1 MQGTYDP
8 ILVALSVL
16 IAALAGYVA
25 IEFAGRLFSRR
36 DQWVKWLAGGS
47 LAMGSGIWEMH
58 FVGMS
63 ALMMPITITYDLGI
77 TVFSWVAAVLVSA
90 LALFIVSRGELN
102 KLNLGLGAL
111 AMGAGVCV
119 MHYSGMAAM
128 KMDPG
133 LGYDPFWFTVSVI
146 IAVVAS
152 GAALVLVSALRSIR
166 SWADVARRIGAS
178 LAMGVAVAGMHYA
191 GMAAVTFEAGAFCA
205 PGNLLDGNL
214 LTTPTVLV
222 SLIGLGLAIYFAVND
237 ARAAI
242 SAEREAKA
250 AAERLEVLAFLDRE
264 TGLPN
269 RPRLSQLIS
278 DALASTKPYFGVLSV
293 RVQDRNGGDGRALLP
308 AVARVLSA
316 EAQDGVVVARTSPD
330 QLLVMLDS
338 FQLRRAGQSMLPVL
352 ATLAD
357 TFGARGTQLSFGL
370 AVAPEDGNTS
380 QMIMLR
386 AAARGGSLVELSQA
400 LAAHGGPSL
409 STLMGY
415 RAEDA
420 PLPRSTAA

>member
-8 ILVALSVL
+8 ILVVLSVL

-47 LAMGSGIWEMH
+47 LAMGSGIWAMH

-63 ALMMPITITYDLGI
+63 ALMMPIAITYDLGI
-77 TVFSWVAAVLVSA
+77 TVFSWIAAVLVSA
-90 LALFIVSRGELN
+90 LALFIVSRGELTRF
-102 KLNLGLGAL
+102 NLALGAL
-111 AMGAGVCV
+111 ALGAGVCV

-133 LGYDPFWFTVSVI
+133 LGYDPFWFTVSVL

-152 GAALVLVSALRSIR
+152 GAALVMVSALRTIR
-166 SWADVARRIGAS
+166 SWADVVRRMGAA

-205 PGNLLDGNL
+205 PGNLLNGNL
-214 LTTPTVLV
+214 LTLPTVLV
-222 SLIGLGLAIYFAVND
+222 SLLGLGLAIFFAVND

-242 SAEREAKA
+242 AAEREAKA
-250 AAERLEVLAFLDRE
+250 AAERLELLAFVDRE

-278 DALASTKPYFGVLSV
+278 EALASTQPYFGVVSV
-293 RVQDRNGGDGRALLP
+293 RVQDDNGGDGRALLP
-308 AVARVLSA
+308 AVAKALSV

-338 FQLRRAGQSMLPVL
+338 FQLRRAGQSLLPALKSL
-352 ATLAD
+352 AES
-357 TFGARGTQLSFGL
+357 FGARGTQLAFGL
-370 AVAPEDGNTS
+370 AVAPEDGDTS

-415 RAEDA
+415 RADDA
-420 PLPRSTAA
+420 PPRRSSAA

>member
-8 ILVALSVL
+8 ILVVLSVL

-47 LAMGSGIWEMH
+47 LAMGSGIWAMH

-63 ALMMPITITYDLGI
+63 ALMMPIAITYDLGI
-77 TVFSWVAAVLVSA
+77 TVFSWIAAVLVSA
-90 LALFIVSRGELN
+90 LALFIVSRGELTRF
-102 KLNLGLGAL
+102 NLALGSL

-133 LGYDPFWFTVSVI
+133 LGYDPFWFTVSVL

-152 GAALVLVSALRSIR
+152 GAALVMVSALRTIR
-166 SWADVARRIGAS
+166 SWADVVRRMGAA

-205 PGNLLDGNL
+205 PGNLLNGNL
-214 LTTPTVLV
+214 LTLPTVLV
-222 SLIGLGLAIYFAVND
+222 SLLGLGLAIYFAVND

-242 SAEREAKA
+242 TAEREAKA
-250 AAERLEVLAFLDRE
+250 AAERLELLAFVDRE

-278 DALASTKPYFGVLSV
+278 EALASAKPYFGVVSV
-293 RVQDRNGGDGRALLP
+293 RVQDDNGGDGRALLP
-308 AVARVLSA
+308 AVAKALSV
-316 EAQDGVVVARTSPD
+316 EAQDGVVIARTSPD

-338 FQLRRAGQSMLPVL
+338 FQLRRAGQSLLPALKSL
-352 ATLAD
+352 AES
-357 TFGARGTQLSFGL
+357 FGARGTQLAFGL
-370 AVAPEDGNTS
+370 AVAPEDGDTS

-386 AAARGGSLVELSQA
+386 AAARGGSLVELSQS

-409 STLMGY
+409 GTLMGY
-415 RAEDA
+415 RADDA
-420 PLPRSTAA
+420 PPRRSSAA

>member
-8 ILVALSVL
+8 ILVVLSIL

-47 LAMGSGIWEMH
+47 LAMGSGIWAMH

-63 ALMMPITITYDLGI
+63 ALMMPIAITYDLGI
-77 TVFSWVAAVLVSA
+77 TVFSWLAAVVVSA

-133 LGYDPFWFTVSVI
+133 LGYDPFWFTVSVV

-152 GAALVLVSALRSIR
+152 GAALVLVSALKSIR
-166 SWADVARRIGAS
+166 SWADVGRRVGAS

-205 PGNLLDGNL
+205 PGNLLDGGA
-214 LTTPTVLV
+214 LTTPTVLL
-222 SLIGLGLAIYFAVND
+222 SLIGLGLAIFFAVKD
-237 ARAAI
+237 AREAI
-242 SAEREAKA
+242 EAERAAQA
-250 AAERLEVLAFLDRE
+250 AAERLELLAFADRE

-269 RPRLSQLIS
+269 RPRLSQLIAES
-278 DALASTKPYFGVLSV
+278 LASGTPNFGVVSV
-293 RVQDRNGGDGRALLP
+293 RVQREDEGDGRAGLP
-308 AVARVLSA
+308 AIARTLQA
-316 EAQDGVVVARTSPD
+316 GLPGGVVMARTSPD
-330 QLLVMLDS
+330 QLMLLLDAQALQRSGQALVPALQRAAGEAQS
-338 FQLRRAGQSMLPVL
+338 RGLRL
-352 ATLAD
+352 A
-357 TFGARGTQLSFGL
+357 FGL
-370 AVAPEDGNTS
+370 AMSPEDGDTA
-380 QMIMLR
+380 QMLMLR
-386 AAARGGSLVELSQA
+386 SAARGGSLVELTQA

-409 STLMGY
+409 RTLMGY
-415 RAEDA
+415 RADD
-420 PLPRSTAA
+420 PSPRTTAA

>member
-8 ILVALSVL
+8 ILVALSIL

-47 LAMGSGIWEMH
+47 LAMGSGIWAMH

-63 ALMMPITITYDLGI
+63 ALMMPIAITYDLGI
-77 TVFSWVAAVLVSA
+77 TVFSWLAAVAVSA

-152 GAALVLVSALRSIR
+152 GAALVLVSALKSIR
-166 SWADVARRIGAS
+166 SWADVGRRVGAA

-214 LTTPTVLV
+214 LTTPTVLL

-242 SAEREAKA
+242 TAEREAKA
-250 AAERLEVLAFLDRE
+250 AAERLEVLAFIDRE

-278 DALASTKPYFGVLSV
+278 EALASTKPYFGVLSV
-293 RVQDRNGGDGRALLP
+293 RVQDRDGNDGRALLP
-308 AVARVLSA
+308 AVAKALSA

-338 FQLRRAGQSMLPVL
+338 YQLRRAGQTMLPVL
-352 ATLAD
+352 TRLTDAFA
-357 TFGARGTQLSFGL
+357 ARGTQLAFGL

-409 STLMGY
+409 ATLVGY
-415 RAEDA
+415 QAE
-420 PLPRSTAA
+420 PVPPTRSSAA

>member
-8 ILVALSVL
+8 ILVALSIL

-47 LAMGSGIWEMH
+47 LAMGSGIWAMH

-205 PGNLLDGNL
+205 PGNLLDGGS
-214 LTTPTVLV
+214 LTTPTVLL
-222 SLIGLGLAIYFAVND
+222 SLIGLGLAIFFAVKD
-237 ARAAI
+237 AREAI
-242 SAEREAKA
+242 EAERAAQA
-250 AAERLEVLAFLDRE
+250 AAERLELLAFVDRE

-269 RPRLSQLIS
+269 RPRLSQLIAE
-278 DALASTKPYFGVLSV
+278 ALASRAPYFGVISL
-293 RVQDRNGGDGRALLP
+293 RVQRDGEGDGRAELP
-308 AVARVLSA
+308 AVARSLQA
-316 EAQDGVVVARTSPD
+316 ALPAGVVMARTSPD
-330 QLLVMLDS
+330 QLLMLLDAYSLQRSVQSLVPVM
-338 FQLRRAGQSMLPVL
+338 QRVAGDF
-352 ATLAD
+352 AT
-357 TFGARGTQLSFGL
+357 RGVGMAYGL
-370 AVAPEDGNTS
+370 AMAPEDGTTA
-380 QMIMLR
+380 QMLMLR
-386 AAARGGSLVELSQA
+386 AAAQGGSLIELTQS

-409 STLMGY
+409 STLMGF
-415 RAEDA
+415 RAGDEQA
-420 PLPRSTAA
+420 SQSSAA

>member
-1 MQGTYDP
+1 
-8 ILVALSVL
+8 
-16 IAALAGYVA
+16 
-25 IEFAGRLFSRR
+25 
-36 DQWVKWLAGGS
+36 
-47 LAMGSGIWEMH
+47 
-58 FVGMS
+58 
-63 ALMMPITITYDLGI
+63 
-77 TVFSWVAAVLVSA
+77 
-90 LALFIVSRGELN
+90 
-102 KLNLGLGAL
+102 
-111 AMGAGVCV
+111 

-133 LGYDPFWFTVSVI
+133 LGYDPFWFTVSVL

-152 GAALVLVSALRSIR
+152 GAALVMVSALRTIR
-166 SWADVARRIGAS
+166 SWADVVRRMGAA

-205 PGNLLDGNL
+205 PGNLLNGNL
-214 LTTPTVLV
+214 LTLPTVLV
-222 SLIGLGLAIYFAVND
+222 SLLGLGLAIFFAVND

-242 SAEREAKA
+242 TAEREAKA
-250 AAERLEVLAFLDRE
+250 AAERLELLAFVDRE

-278 DALASTKPYFGVLSV
+278 EALASTQPYFGVVSV
-293 RVQDRNGGDGRALLP
+293 RVQDDNGGDGRALLP
-308 AVARVLSA
+308 AVAKALSV

-338 FQLRRAGQSMLPVL
+338 FQLRRAGQSLLPALKSL
-352 ATLAD
+352 AES
-357 TFGARGTQLSFGL
+357 FGARGTQLAFGL
-370 AVAPEDGNTS
+370 AVAPEDGDTS

-415 RAEDA
+415 RADDA
-420 PLPRSTAA
+420 PPRRTSAA

>member
-8 ILVALSVL
+8 ILVALSVI

-47 LAMGSGIWEMH
+47 LAMGSGIWAMH

-205 PGNLLDGNL
+205 PGNLLNGNL